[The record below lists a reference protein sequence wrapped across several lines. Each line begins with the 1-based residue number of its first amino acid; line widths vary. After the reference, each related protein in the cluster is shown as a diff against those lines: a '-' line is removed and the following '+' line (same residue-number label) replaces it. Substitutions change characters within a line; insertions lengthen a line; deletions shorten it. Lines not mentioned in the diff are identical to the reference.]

1 MAQTVAMIGLGI
13 MGSAISA
20 NLVKN
25 GFTVLGFDVSD
36 AAKAV
41 ARAKGVTLVGSPKE
55 AAAKADVLLLS
66 LPSVAALDAVVA
78 GADGILDAA
87 RGGIVVAELSTLPIE
102 DKQRSHDALAAA
114 GITMLDCPLSG
125 TGGQAVS
132 GDLSVYM
139 SGDAAAAE
147 KLRPVFAGFSRQQD
161 HVGPFGNGMKMKAV
175 ANMLVAIHNVAAAEA
190 FVFGMKM
197 GLDPESILKVA
208 GNGAGGSRMF
218 EVRGPMM
225 VKDEYPATMKV
236 SVWQKD
242 MHIIGEMAKAV
253 ACPTPLLNTSAIL
266 YDAAMAQGR
275 SEQDTGSV
283 CAVLG
288 EMARLKRVNPAG

>member
-1 MAQTVAMIGLGI
+1 MKQTVAMIGLGI

-36 AAKAV
+36 SAKAAAKA
-41 ARAKGVTLVGSPKE
+41 KGVALVGSPKE
-55 AAAKADVLLLS
+55 AAARADVLLLS

-78 GADGILDAA
+78 GTDGILDSA

-102 DKQRSHDALAAA
+102 DKQRSHDALAAV

-139 SGDAAAAE
+139 SGDASAAE
-147 KLRPVFAGFSRQQD
+147 KIRPVFAGFSRQQD
-161 HVGPFGNGMKMKAV
+161 HVGPFGNGMRMKAV

-208 GNGAGGSRMF
+208 GNGAGGASPPSDSSQRTL
-218 EVRGPMM
+218 ECTNLRN
-225 VKDEYPATMKV
+225 T
-236 SVWQKD
+236 
-242 MHIIGEMAKAV
+242 
-253 ACPTPLLNTSAIL
+253 LN
-266 YDAAMAQGR
+266 AA
-275 SEQDTGSV
+275 
-283 CAVLG
+283 
-288 EMARLKRVNPAG
+288 PAGT